1 MGNSLPA
8 PQSLPECLPPITSL
22 ILDQLN
28 KMSSPLF
35 LILLLPN
42 LVSSQQTRPHL
53 RVGSVEAPPFLSS
66 LGGDAYQGFIWDLLN
81 HIAESQGFDFSIV
94 LSDDSQYGVE
104 EEPGNWTGLIGMVQ
118 REEIDVIAADLTQT
132 WSRMS
137 IVDFSKPFLATSLT
151 LLLKDTGE
159 PVPVWARW
167 FAPFAPPLWILL
179 LVALFATLLV
189 LWLAVRL
196 SPSERRSPASISDL
210 LCRLLAPWI
219 PSNHCW
225 SPKAASSKCATT
237 GWGVAHLILLIL
249 FVVHLPQ
256 HLSPRPAP
264 RLSNVDEV
272 LNESHQ
278 HAVLRGGSTQQ
289 LLMNSRNPSH
299 KALWSSAV
307 GIDTT
312 SIGLETIAQ
321 GGTMVIEKATA
332 DHLTRQD
339 CSLYTVGRLEDRHYA
354 FAFPKGSRYRRIFS
368 EGLLKITE
376 QGKLS
381 AAKLR
386 WWPTSSCPSRIG
398 ASDQQ
403 TAVSPPI
410 QLDLHQLA
418 PLLLFLLGV
427 LLLAILLLL
436 VEVASPLAKQGKL
449 SSLPSL
455 VRRLLCSS
463 SRWSEDSSNFFPTSN
478 PSVAT
483 QTVLWSSSR
492 AASPKPGYENRANL
506 SHQLYSQDS

>member
-1 MGNSLPA
+1 
-8 PQSLPECLPPITSL
+8 L
-22 ILDQLN
+22 IL
-28 KMSSPLF
+28 PLV
-35 LILLLPN
+35 N
-42 LVSSQQTRPHL
+42 LGSAQTRPHL
-53 RVGSVEAPPFLSS
+53 RVGSVEAPPFLNS
-66 LGGDAYQGFIWDLLN
+66 LGGGAFEGFIWDLLN

-118 REEIDVIAADLTQT
+118 KEEIDVIAADLTQT
-132 WSRMS
+132 WSRMA

-151 LLLKDTGE
+151 LLLKDSGE
-159 PVPVWARW
+159 PIPIWSRW
-167 FAPFAPPLWILL
+167 LSPFSTFSWLL
-179 LVALFATLLV
+179 LLLALLATLLV
-189 LWLAVRL
+189 LWLSVRL
-196 SPSERRSPASISDL
+196 SPSERRSRAPLSDL
-210 LCRLLAPWI
+210 LLRLVAPWL
-219 PSNHCW
+219 PFNNYW
-225 SPKAASSKCATT
+225 SARAASAKCATA
-237 GWGVAHLILLIL
+237 GWGIFHLLLLLL
-249 FVVHLPQ
+249 FLLHLPP
-256 HLSPRPAP
+256 HLSPQPAP
-264 RLSNVDEV
+264 RLSNVEEV
-272 LNESHQ
+272 LGSGRN

-299 KALWSSAV
+299 KALWSSSL

-312 SIGLETIAQ
+312 SLGLETIAQ
-321 GGTMVIEKATA
+321 GGTMVIEKASA
-332 DHLTRQD
+332 DFLTGQD

-386 WWPTSSCPSRIG
+386 WWPSSSCATHRES
-398 ASDQQ
+398 SDQ
-403 TAVSPPI
+403 PPSSVPV
-410 QLDLHQLA
+410 QLDLHQLG
-418 PLLLFLLGV
+418 PLLL
-427 LLLAILLLL
+427 LLLASLLLALLILL
-436 VEVASPLAKQGKL
+436 VEVAAPLAKQGKL

-506 SHQLYSQDS
+506 SHQLYSQDSGRLVNY

>member
-1 MGNSLPA
+1 VMSE
-8 PQSLPECLPPITSL
+8 SLPECLPPTNSLLPDPLIT
-22 ILDQLN
+22 
-28 KMSSPLF
+28 MSTALF
-35 LILLLPN
+35 LILLLAN
-42 LVSSQQTRPHL
+42 LVSSQTRTHL

-66 LGGDAYQGFIWDLLN
+66 LGGNSYQGFIWDLLN

-104 EEPGNWTGLIGMVQ
+104 EEPGNWTGLIGMLQ
-118 REEIDVIAADLTQT
+118 REEIDMIAADLTQT

-159 PVPVWARW
+159 PVPIWSRW
-167 FAPFAPPLWILL
+167 LAPFSAPLWLILL
-179 LVALFATLLV
+179 LALLATLLV

-196 SPSERRSPASISDL
+196 SPSERRSRASVFDL
-210 LCRLLAPWI
+210 ICRLTAPWI

-225 SPKAASSKCATT
+225 SPRAASSKCATT
-237 GWGVAHLILLIL
+237 GWGVAHLLLLIL
-249 FVVHLPQ
+249 FVVHLPP

-272 LNESHQ
+272 LDGSHQ

-299 KALWSSAV
+299 KALWSSSV

-332 DHLTRQD
+332 DHLTGQD

-354 FAFPKGSRYRRIFS
+354 FAFPKGSRYRRMFS

-386 WWPTSSCPSRIG
+386 WWPTSSCPTRFEG
-398 ASDQQ
+398 SDQQ
-403 TAVSPPI
+403 TSPPI

-418 PLLLFLLGV
+418 PLLLLLLSV
-427 LLLAILLLL
+427 LLLALLLL
-436 VEVASPLAKQGKL
+436 IIEVAAPLAKQGKL

-455 VRRLLCSS
+455 VWRFLCSCS
-463 SRWSEDSSNFFPTSN
+463 PPPAEDSSAFFPPSN

-492 AASPKPGYENRANL
+492 AASPKPGLERANL
-506 SHQLYSQDS
+506 SHQLYSQDTGRLVNY

>member
-1 MGNSLPA
+1 M
-8 PQSLPECLPPITSL
+8 
-22 ILDQLN
+22 
-28 KMSSPLF
+28 
-35 LILLLPN
+35 
-42 LVSSQQTRPHL
+42 
-53 RVGSVEAPPFLSS
+53 
-66 LGGDAYQGFIWDLLN
+66 GGDGDNNAYQGFIWDILN

-104 EEPGNWTGLIGMVQ
+104 EQPGNWTGLIGMVQ

-167 FAPFAPPLWILL
+167 LAPFSALVWILL
-179 LVALFATLLV
+179 IFALLATLLL

-196 SPSERRSPASISDL
+196 SPSERRSRASVSDL
-210 LCRLLAPWI
+210 ICRLLAPWI
-219 PSNHCW
+219 PFNHCW
-225 SPKAASSKCATT
+225 SPRAASSKCATT
-237 GWGVAHLILLIL
+237 GWGVAHLLLLVL
-249 FVVHLPQ
+249 FVVHLPP

-299 KALWSSAV
+299 KALWSSAEGV
-307 GIDTT
+307 DTT
-312 SIGLETIAQ
+312 RIGLETVIAQ

-332 DHLTRQD
+332 DYLTGED

-386 WWPTSSCPSRIG
+386 WWPTSSCPARIG
-398 ASDQQ
+398 GSDEQAAS
-403 TAVSPPI
+403 SPPQ

-418 PLLLFLLGV
+418 PLLLLLLGV
-427 LLLAILLLL
+427 LLLALLLL
-436 VEVASPLAKQGKL
+436 IVEVAAPLAMQGKL
-449 SSLPSL
+449 SSLPSV
-455 VRRLLCSS
+455 VRRLLCSCNS
-463 SRWSEDSSNFFPTSN
+463 SSSSSPNEDSSAFFPPAN

-492 AASPKPGYENRANL
+492 AASPKPGLESRANL
-506 SHQLYSQDS
+506 SHQLYSQDTGRLVNY